1 MRADHPG
8 YMYVDASSTANTLAV
23 SNDIISLGSKV
34 SIAAESL
41 VRPYRNHTI
50 TVRADDTM
58 ALQAERYH
66 ITFERR
72 YEMERIRILVP
83 LRRRSPVERSRH
95 RHHSERRAFQLT
107 FVPAHWTGRCGELKH
122 PSFRPAFRTY
132 PPVAQYPKLSDL
144 HVQQF
149 GRANGGGSAP
159 VITNG
164 FIAYGVDTFTART
177 FCAGSFAQDSGHR
190 TNDQRPTSWR
200 VYGRTVRPLLPAYG
214 RTRRFQDYI
223 DVYTQTAYDCYR
235 IVVNSISSGEDL
247 VNTGLQMLMLPRT
260 ERRRKHSFTGS
271 HLVAYRRP
279 N

>member
-1 MRADHPG
+1 MSRARLRLVDVASGSYTELVGNDELAVSVPQIKFVGGMRMTEIVKDLKLTG
-8 YMYVDASSTANTLAV
+8 CEQITLDTCTLDASSTANTLAV

-41 VRPYRNHTI
+41 VRPYRTHTI

-107 FVPAHWTGRCGELKH
+107 FVPARWTGRCGELKH

-132 PPVAQYPKLSDL
+132 PHLSPNILNSATFMFSNSVAQT
-144 HVQQF
+144 VA
-149 GRANGGGSAP
+149 GR
-159 VITNG
+159 
-164 FIAYGVDTFTART
+164 
-177 FCAGSFAQDSGHR
+177 
-190 TNDQRPTSWR
+190 
-200 VYGRTVRPLLPAYG
+200 LL
-214 RTRRFQDYI
+214 
-223 DVYTQTAYDCYR
+223 
-235 IVVNSISSGEDL
+235 
-247 VNTGLQMLMLPRT
+247 
-260 ERRRKHSFTGS
+260 
-271 HLVAYRRP
+271 
-279 N
+279 